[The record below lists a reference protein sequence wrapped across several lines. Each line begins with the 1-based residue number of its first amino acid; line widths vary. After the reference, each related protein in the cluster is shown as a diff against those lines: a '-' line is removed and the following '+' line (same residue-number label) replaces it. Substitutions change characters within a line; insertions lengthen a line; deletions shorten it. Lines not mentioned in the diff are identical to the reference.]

1 MVTTPQVTICIPVYN
16 GAEFVAQTLNSVA
29 RQTYRN
35 ARVIISDDA
44 STDGSTELC
53 RAIAQKHGFELVVQ
67 PQRRGWI
74 ENCNVL
80 LERARGDFIC
90 IVPHD
95 DVPDERY
102 IEVLAAHLVATPACV
117 QAFCDVRG
125 FGLHR
130 EVKTQSSLVGPPFER
145 LYQMITRHF
154 DGTPFR
160 GVVRR
165 DALDRAGS
173 LPDNAFDG
181 FAADVNWIARIAR
194 VGEIHRVPEAL
205 YAKRFHA
212 RSTAHAWSVWAEADK
227 LAAWADH
234 CAHLLGVALE
244 LELTATER
252 WLIAHAACRRLVMAN
267 EQPAAYADVR
277 NLPADSKVD
286 LVEAL
291 LARFGS
297 QFFAAETSPEQ
308 RRRVAALLVEALTAA
323 NTPERQTVLAPRTF
337 ANLFRFLRNTPLKLK
352 SR

>member
-1 MVTTPQVTICIPVYN
+1 MVTTPQITICIPVYN

-29 RQTYRN
+29 RQTYRD

-53 RAIAQKHGFELVVQ
+53 RAIAQKHGFELILQ

-95 DVPDERY
+95 DVLDERY
-102 IEVLAAHLVATPACV
+102 VEVLAAHLVATPACV

-125 FGLHR
+125 FGSTR
-130 EVKTQSSLVGPPFER
+130 EVQTQSSLVGSPFER
-145 LYQMITRHF
+145 LYEMIMRHF

-160 GVVRR
+160 GLIRR
-165 DALDRAGS
+165 DALDRAGR

-181 FAADVNWIARIAR
+181 FAADINWIARIAR
-194 VGEIHRVPEAL
+194 EGEMHRVPEAL

-244 LELTATER
+244 LELTAAER

-267 EQPAAYADVR
+267 EQPATYADIR

-286 LVEAL
+286 MVEAL
-291 LARFGS
+291 LARFGT
-297 QFFAAETSPEQ
+297 QFFAAETSPEG

-323 NTPERQTVLAPRTF
+323 NTPERQTVLTPRTF
-337 ANLFRFLRNTPLKLK
+337 ANLFRFLRNRPLKLK

>member
-1 MVTTPQVTICIPVYN
+1 MATSPQVTICIPVYN

-29 RQTYRN
+29 RQTYRD

-53 RAIAQKHGFELVVQ
+53 RAIAQKHGFELIVQ

-95 DVPDERY
+95 DVLDERY

-145 LYQMITRHF
+145 LYEMIMRHF

-160 GVVRR
+160 GLVRR
-165 DALDRAGS
+165 DALDRAGR

-181 FAADVNWIARIAR
+181 FAADVNWVARLAR
-194 VGEIHRVPEAL
+194 EGEIHRVPEAL

-212 RSTAHAWSVWAEADK
+212 RSTAHAWSVWTEADK

-244 LELTATER
+244 LELTNAER
-252 WLIAHAACRRLVMAN
+252 WLIAHAACRRLIMAN
-267 EQPAAYADVR
+267 EQPAPYPDIR
-277 NLPADSKVD
+277 NMPTDRKVGM
-286 LVEAL
+286 VEAL
-291 LARFGS
+291 LTRFGA
-297 QFFAAETSPEQ
+297 QFFAAETSPEE

-323 NTPERQTVLAPRTF
+323 NTPERKTVLTPRTF
-337 ANLFRFLRNTPLKLK
+337 ANLLRFLRNRPLKLK

>member
-1 MVTTPQVTICIPVYN
+1 MATSPQVTICIPVYN

-29 RQTYRN
+29 RQTYRD

-53 RAIAQKHGFELVVQ
+53 RAIAQKHGFELIVQ

-95 DVPDERY
+95 DVLDERY

-130 EVKTQSSLVGPPFER
+130 EVKTQSSLAGPPFER
-145 LYQMITRHF
+145 LYEMIMRHF

-160 GVVRR
+160 GLVRR
-165 DALDRAGS
+165 DALDRAGR

-181 FAADVNWIARIAR
+181 FAADVNWVARLAR
-194 VGEIHRVPEAL
+194 EGEIHRVPEAL

-212 RSTAHAWSVWAEADK
+212 RSTAHAWSVWTEADK

-244 LELTATER
+244 LELTNAER
-252 WLIAHAACRRLVMAN
+252 WLIAHAACRRLIMAN
-267 EQPAAYADVR
+267 EQPAPYPDIR
-277 NLPADSKVD
+277 NMPTDRKVGM
-286 LVEAL
+286 VEAL
-291 LARFGS
+291 LTRFGA
-297 QFFAAETSPEQ
+297 QFFAAETSPKE

-323 NTPERQTVLAPRTF
+323 NTPERKTVLTPRTF
-337 ANLFRFLRNTPLKLK
+337 ANLLRFLRNRPLKLK

>member
-1 MVTTPQVTICIPVYN
+1 MVTSPQVTICIPVYD

-35 ARVIISDDA
+35 VRVIISDDA

-53 RAIAQKHGFELVVQ
+53 RVIAQKHGFELIVQ

-80 LERARGDFIC
+80 LERARSDFVC

-95 DVPDERY
+95 DMLDERY
-102 IEVLAAHLVATPACV
+102 IEVLAAHLVATPVCV

-125 FGLHR
+125 FGSTR
-130 EVKTQSSLVGPPFER
+130 KVQTQSSLVGSPFER

-160 GVVRR
+160 GLVRR
-165 DALDRAGS
+165 DALDRAGGLS
-173 LPDNAFDG
+173 DNAFDG
-181 FAADVNWIARIAR
+181 FAADVHWVARLAR
-194 VGEIHRVPEAL
+194 EGEIHRVPEAR

-212 RSTAHAWSVWAEADK
+212 RSTAHGWSVWPEADK

-244 LELTATER
+244 LELTAAER
-252 WLIAHAACRRLVMAN
+252 WLMAHAACRRLIMAN
-267 EQPAAYADVR
+267 EQPATYADIR
-277 NLPADSKVD
+277 NMPTDRKVD
-286 LVEAL
+286 MVEAL

-297 QFFAAETSPEQ
+297 HFFAAETSPEE

-323 NTPERQTVLAPRTF
+323 NTPERNTVLTPRTL
-337 ANLFRFLRNTPLKLK
+337 ANLFRFLRKKPLNLK
-352 SR
+352 R